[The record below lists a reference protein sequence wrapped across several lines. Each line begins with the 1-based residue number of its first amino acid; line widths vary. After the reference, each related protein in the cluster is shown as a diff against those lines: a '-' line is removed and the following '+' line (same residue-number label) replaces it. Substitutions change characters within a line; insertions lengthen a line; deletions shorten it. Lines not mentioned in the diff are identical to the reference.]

1 MILRR
6 KSSEYLE
13 SSIEINLGMWFAVWI
28 LDFAIHDFAFFNT
41 VSSVT
46 EYLAYFRDSAKQ
58 NFMVRDPLFFPF
70 LKCARDTPVRPS
82 WKTSASMQIIFLY
95 FFSICSYTCS
105 LMSIL
110 FKLSFYLWTSQLIH
124 YHFLFQKLESESQEV
139 IKRSQIRLTSIYLL
153 LILIN
158 LIYFKLSHFTF
169 KQNCTRMVVR
179 NSHFIGMAFSYIT
192 NDLIN

>member
-6 KSSEYLE
+6 KSSQYLE

-82 WKTSASMQIIFLY
+82 WKTSAHKPAVW
-95 FFSICSYTCS
+95 CP
-105 LMSIL
+105 
-110 FKLSFYLWTSQLIH
+110 FYLNC
-124 YHFLFQKLESESQEV
+124 LF
-139 IKRSQIRLTSIYLL
+139 IYELV
-153 LILIN
+153 
-158 LIYFKLSHFTF
+158 S
-169 KQNCTRMVVR
+169 
-179 NSHFIGMAFSYIT
+179 
-192 NDLIN
+192 